1 MIETL
6 TFDDIFLMGEGTYQA
21 YRKEIK
27 KYGPYL
33 GVILLG
39 IGAYAVY
46 QYFKE
51 DGYWKN
57 HPYFNQSGSIAQS
70 HTFNPQGLPADLKF
84 NEKEVHCD
92 LLHQDMVSNS
102 HRLNFAQSKAEHNQL
117 KREIDLMKK
126 SKFKEN
132 CKN

>member
-21 YRKEIK
+21 YRKEIN

-33 GVILLG
+33 GAILLG
-39 IGAYAVY
+39 VGAYALY
-46 QYFKE
+46 QYLRE
-51 DGYWKN
+51 DG
-57 HPYFNQSGSIAQS
+57 YFNQSGSIAQS
-70 HTFNPQGLPADLKF
+70 HTFNPQGLPAELKF

-92 LLHQDMVSNS
+92 LLHQEMVSNS